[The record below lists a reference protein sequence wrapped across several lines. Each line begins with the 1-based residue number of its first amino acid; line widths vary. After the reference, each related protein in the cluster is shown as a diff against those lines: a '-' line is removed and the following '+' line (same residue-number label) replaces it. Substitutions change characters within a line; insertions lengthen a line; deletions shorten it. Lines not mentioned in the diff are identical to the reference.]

1 MDYLDFDDILFLSV
15 FAHNLI
21 SNPFLSP
28 VPFKLP
34 FFPVNLCIGGDQDPK
49 LHIYIYI
56 YISLISHP
64 KLPSQWSFT
73 IFIGLVVVPPT
84 PLKNDGVRQLGLWHS
99 Q

>member
-49 LHIYIYI
+49 LHIYIHI
-56 YISLISHP
+56 PDI
-64 KLPSQWSFT
+64 PSQT
-73 IFIGLVVVPPT
+73 PIPVVIHHFHRVGGCATYPSE
-84 PLKNDGVRQLGLWHS
+84 K
-99 Q
+99 